1 MNLDT
6 EPGYDLGDMAFYWR
20 MRNPG
25 EGPHPRVPA
34 FLPFSFSFMPGLQLV
49 IQKRRTETLHWL
61 DEIYREDQNVG
72 YLQEGHSLAASYG
85 DDFLGFME
93 SACAEHGVAPR
104 SFIEVGCG
112 GGYLLARLQKQGY
125 RVKGVDPSPVSVRA
139 AEALGVPMMADFYPS
154 TRLTDQAD
162 VIFHYD
168 VLEHV
173 ADPVGFLAAHRAN
186 LGASGHVV
194 IAVPDCTQSILR
206 GDASMAIHEHLNY
219 FDADSLGRTLSQAGF
234 IPLKIMPSGYGGVLY
249 ALARVGQRADDA
261 GAASHDLQKFR
272 RFTRQLD
279 AFRQAIRTFAARH
292 GTGAQGLGL
301 YIPLRLIPYIA
312 ALGAVTHMR
321 FFDDDP
327 GILGKR
333 FDGYEVPVENFSG
346 FAADPPSGVVIGSF
360 PFGQKIATRIRQAL
374 GERVEIVT
382 LEGIAQSARPD

>member
-1 MNLDT
+1 M
-6 EPGYDLGDMAFYWR
+6 
-20 MRNPG
+20 
-25 EGPHPRVPA
+25 
-34 FLPFSFSFMPGLQLV
+34 
-49 IQKRRTETLHWL
+49 
-61 DEIYREDQNVG
+61 
-72 YLQEGHSLAASYG
+72 
-85 DDFLGFME
+85 
-93 SACAEHGVAPR
+93 
-104 SFIEVGCG
+104 
-112 GGYLLARLQKQGY
+112 
-125 RVKGVDPSPVSVRA
+125 
-139 AEALGVPMMADFYPS
+139 
-154 TRLTDQAD
+154 RLTDQAD

-234 IPLKIMPSGYGGVLY
+234 IPLKIAPSGYGGVLY
-249 ALARVGQRADDA
+249 AIARVGVTSDDT
-261 GAASHDLQKFR
+261 GAATHDLRKFQ

-279 AFRQAIRTFAARH
+279 AFRHSIREFAARH
-292 GTGAQGLGL
+292 GTEPQSLGM

-312 ALGAVTHMR
+312 SLGPVTRMR

-333 FDGYEVPVENFSG
+333 FDGYEVPVENFPG

-360 PFGQKIATRIRQAL
+360 PFGQRIAAKIRQVL

-382 LEGIAQSARPD
+382 LEEIAQSAKPA